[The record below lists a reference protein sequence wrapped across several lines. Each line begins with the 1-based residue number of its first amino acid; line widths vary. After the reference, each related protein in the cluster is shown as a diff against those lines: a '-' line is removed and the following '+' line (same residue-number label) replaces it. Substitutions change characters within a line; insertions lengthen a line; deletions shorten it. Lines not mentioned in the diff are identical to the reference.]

1 MPGFVAQRVAQA
13 LNEVGKP
20 IRGSKVLGIG
30 VTYKADVG
38 DVRGSPAIAV
48 LERLAAAGAKVSYHD
63 PLVPSI
69 EMSGR
74 HLRSRALDPADLA
87 THDVTV
93 VLTAHSTVDFREVVR
108 HAPLVFD
115 ARGVTRG
122 RRSNVVRL

>member
-1 MPGFVAQRVAQA
+1 
-13 LNEVGKP
+13 
-20 IRGSKVLGIG
+20 